1 MVENENND
9 MAEVGSDMSD
19 IITHDGTT
27 TNGMLDNMIAGKASD
42 VQDNFN
48 DLMHQRASEALDDR
62 KVELAKDIFRQT
74 IEGKDGADVD
84 EFDKMGLTPDAPIVG
99 DSLDDALVDI
109 NMDTGIHVDKEEETN
124 ENT

>member
-48 DLMHQRASEALDDR
+48 DLMHNRATEALDDR

-109 NMDTGIHVDKEEETN
+109 NMDTGIPVDKEEETN